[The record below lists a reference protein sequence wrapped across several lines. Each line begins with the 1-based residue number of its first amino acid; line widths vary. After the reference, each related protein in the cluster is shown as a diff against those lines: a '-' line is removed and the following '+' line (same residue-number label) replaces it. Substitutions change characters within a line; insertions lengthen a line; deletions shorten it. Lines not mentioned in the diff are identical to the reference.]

1 MKTRLFT
8 YLLLAGAAVLFSA
21 CEDHRA
27 DHLEDYQTM
36 VYFRNGG
43 EQSLTLYRTGEDGF
57 YRIPV
62 CKSGVDTE
70 GTAEAVV
77 IPFDEAQMAM
87 YNIQYETDYTLIP
100 SNLFSFTDENRSPL
114 SEQGR
119 VDLKFGSKDAYKVVY
134 VSLKTVDLSALMLAN
149 PDATYVLGLQVF
161 ADENVSDDINLIVLK
176 PEIEIP
182 MVALVSPG
190 VESHNYTSAS
200 PAKETYHNTLS
211 LNMDE
216 NLWDFTCEIA
226 PADAAWLADYN
237 YNNGKAFE
245 LLPAEAYTLS
255 TTTLEFKKGQLD
267 AEFDVEIRREYMDM
281 LTEYALPIIVK
292 SCSKTEFIIDES
304 KNAFLLNVRLDP
316 DQITLTED
324 MVEVSANHVG
334 DGTGAP
340 ALVDGDVTTYWH
352 SPWSGSVT
360 NADPVYGIYVDI
372 SLKTPLKA
380 IVMSYCTRAQNAN
393 GTPTH
398 IVVGVSNDKTSWETI
413 GDIADPEMPTTVA
426 TWYTLPVM
434 KHASSFKYIRFGI
447 AESVA
452 GDLTVNYSSSPKW
465 TALAELELY
474 GTSDN

>member
-1 MKTRLFT
+1 M
-8 YLLLAGAAVLFSA
+8 
-21 CEDHRA
+21 
-27 DHLEDYQTM
+27 Q
-36 VYFRNGG
+36 
-43 EQSLTLYRTGEDGF
+43 
-57 YRIPV
+57 
-62 CKSGVDTE
+62 
-70 GTAEAVV
+70 
-77 IPFDEAQMAM
+77 M

-114 SEQGR
+114 SEQDR
-119 VDLKFGSKDAYKVVY
+119 VDLKFGSKDSYKVVY
-134 VSLKTVDLSALMLAN
+134 VSIKTVALSALMLAN

-161 ADENVSDDINLIVLK
+161 ADENVSEDINLIVLK

-190 VESHNYTSAS
+190 VETHNYTSAS

-281 LTEYALPIIVK
+281 LTEYALPIVVK

-352 SPWSGSVT
+352 SPWSGSVN

-398 IVVGVSNDKTSWETI
+398 IVVGVSNDKTSWEQI
-413 GDIADPEMPTTVA
+413 GEVTEGLPTGKA
-426 TWYTLPVM
+426 EWFTLPVM
-434 KHASSFKYIRFGI
+434 KHTSSFKYIRFGI

-452 GDLTVNYSSSPKW
+452 GDLRINYSSSPNW

>member
-8 YLLLAGAAVLFSA
+8 YLLLAGAAVLFTA
-21 CEDHRA
+21 CEDHRE

-43 EQSLTLYRTGEDGF
+43 EQSLTLFRTGEDGF

-62 CKSGVDTE
+62 CKSGVDLK
-70 GTAEAVV
+70 GKADAVV

-87 YNIQYETDYTLIP
+87 YNITYETDYTLIP
-100 SNLFSFTDENRSPL
+100 ANLFAFTDENRSPL

-119 VDLKFGSKDAYKVVY
+119 VELEFGSDDSYQVVY
-134 VSLKTVDLSALMLAN
+134 VSIKTVDLSALMLAN
-149 PDATYVLGLQVF
+149 PDNTYALGMQVF
-161 ADENVSDDINLIVLK
+161 SDGKVSDDINLLLLK

-182 MVALVSPG
+182 KVALVAAG
-190 VESHNYTSAS
+190 VETHNYTSAS

-216 NLWDFTCEIA
+216 NLWDFTCTIA

-237 YNNGKAFE
+237 YNNGKSFE
-245 LLPAEAYTLS
+245 LLPPEAYKLS

-267 AEFDVEIRREYMDM
+267 AEFDVEIMRDGMDM
-281 LTEYALPIIVK
+281 LTEYALPIVVTG
-292 SCSKTEFIIDES
+292 CSKSEFLIDET
-304 KNAFLLNVRLDP
+304 KNSFLLNVRLDP

-324 MVEVSANHVG
+324 MVEVSANQSG

-340 ALVDGDVTTYWH
+340 ALVDGDATTYWH
-352 SPWSGSVT
+352 SPWSGSVS
-360 NADPVYGIYVDI
+360 NADPTYGVYVDI
-372 SLKTPLKA
+372 TLKTPLKA

-393 GTPTH
+393 GCPTH
-398 IVVGVSNDKTSWETI
+398 VVVGVSNDKTSWEVI
-413 GDIADPEMPTTVA
+413 GDVQDPDMPKGTA
-426 TWYTLPVM
+426 QWFTLPVM
-434 KHASSFKYIRFGI
+434 KHTSNFKYIRFGI

-452 GDLTVNYSSSPKW
+452 GDLTVNYSSSPMW
-465 TALAELELY
+465 TALAELVLY